1 MPPLPETRYGLAYFR
16 KVYAHY
22 KDVGF
27 PEFYQKLRSMSEI
40 RFGTLVG
47 EDKFGNKYFENKDY
61 QYRAIL
67 VVLDFVVRA
76 VWTTSMSVYDQ
87 SSAFCAERQRWYEPG
102 FYGFHDQSARGWP
115 TADNNNSIPPDWH
128 GWLHGYQEKN
138 PNNVRLCILQP
149 PSYR

>member
-1 MPPLPETRYGLAYFR
+1 MGGVPAGDMPPLPETRYGLAYFR

-27 PEFYQKLRSMSEI
+27 PEFYQKFRSMSEI

-61 QYRAIL
+61 QY
-67 VVLDFVVRA
+67 
-76 VWTTSMSVYDQ
+76 Q
-87 SSAFCAERQRWYEPG
+87 RQRWYEPG

-138 PNNVRLCILQP
+138 PNNADGGIP
-149 PSYR
+149 